1 MEGGEA
7 LHNTSRE
14 ELLRLLPDCR
24 APEPVAKRLAEAGI
38 MRVIKGEQEDDPV
51 RYVVE
56 IAAFVNVPDR
66 VLAVLY
72 SELCRFYLWYE
83 ERKRYL
89 ASDAE
94 AAEKRQDKGFV
105 ICQGTAPLIAQSEEA
120 LEKEAARFARI
131 FINQW
136 KRYQ

>member
-1 MEGGEA
+1 M
-7 LHNTSRE
+7 HSTSRE

-24 APEPVAKRLAEAGI
+24 APETVAKRLIEAGI
-38 MRVIKGEQEDDPV
+38 MRVIKGEHEDDPV
-51 RYVVE
+51 RYVIE
-56 IAAFVNVPDR
+56 TAAFTTVPDR
-66 VLAVLY
+66 VLGVLY

-83 ERKRYL
+83 ERKCYL